1 MRGTM
6 DENSVNP
13 KTSTV
18 LIVGAGPTGMT
29 AALEL
34 SRLHI
39 PVRIVEK
46 MAAPAPSS
54 RAVGVHARTME
65 LFEQRG
71 LAQSMLEKGNQGI
84 ALSYYAQG
92 KRVFRLQFSH
102 NSSDYSYILL
112 ISQAETESILRNAL
126 EKQGV
131 EIERE
136 VEFVAFSQSDRDANS
151 GHAVK
156 AILKHKDGSLEG
168 FDCAYLLDTEGAHSL
183 CRTTMDVQFKGR
195 TREENYA
202 LGDLQVDGGDL
213 AETDSHVFSSEYGV
227 LAMFPLRGDR
237 YRIVAANS
245 PSASSKSP
253 PSLDELQKIFDQR
266 SHFPARLHDLTWSS
280 RFRINSRMVDRLRV
294 GRVLFGGDSAHI
306 HSPAGGQGM
315 NTGIQ
320 DMINLSWKLAFV
332 LKGKADPKLLDT
344 YTDDRI
350 PVIRDVLSRTEGLT
364 DVMGS
369 KNRTFRSVFS
379 LITPWVL
386 GVDIVQRNAT
396 EIMSQLALN
405 YRSSP
410 ISASHG
416 KKISGREIQ
425 AGDRIPNIKKV
436 KVVMMVI
443 GKEGEETSESEHE
456 SLFSVLSSDKFT
468 LLFAN
473 LTKPKDTY
481 RSVEST
487 FAPWKSFMQ
496 VYSVA
501 PTSEQDQLFRRVFGT
516 ESSLL
521 LARPDSYVAFVG
533 TEQSL
538 DALAKYLNSWF
549 PVEKQTDQHS

>member
-1 MRGTM
+1 M

-46 MAAPAPSS
+46 MAAPATSS
-54 RAVGVHARTME
+54 RAVGVQARTME

-71 LAQSMLEKGNQGI
+71 LAPSMLEKGNQGI
-84 ALSYYAQG
+84 ALSYYAQEARG
-92 KRVFRLQFSH
+92 GNRAGGGVSRIFAVRSRLWSCREGNSETQRRIPRGLRLRVPHR
-102 NSSDYSYILL
+102 
-112 ISQAETESILRNAL
+112 R
-126 EKQGV
+126 V
-131 EIERE
+131 
-136 VEFVAFSQSDRDANS
+136 
-151 GHAVK
+151 
-156 AILKHKDGSLEG
+156 
-168 FDCAYLLDTEGAHSL
+168 HSV
-183 CRTTMDVQFKGR
+183 CRTTMDVQFKGT
-195 TREENYA
+195 TRDEMYS
-202 LGDLQVDGGDL
+202 LGDLHVDSDDL
-213 AETDSHVFSSEYGV
+213 AQTDAHVFSSEFGV
-227 LAMFPLRGDR
+227 MALFPLRGDR
-237 YRIVAANS
+237 YRFIAGNPLSA
-245 PSASSKSP
+245 PSESP
-253 PSLDELQKIFDQR
+253 PSLDELQKTFDQR
-266 SHFPARLHDLTWSS
+266 SHFPARFHDMTWSS

-294 GRVLFGGDSAHI
+294 GRVFFGGDSAHI

-344 YTDDRI
+344 YTDDRL
-350 PVIRDVLSRTEGLT
+350 PVIRDVLSRTDGLT
-364 DVMGS
+364 DVIGS

-379 LITPWVL
+379 LVTPWVL
-386 GVDIVQRNAT
+386 GMDLVQRSAT
-396 EIMSQLALN
+396 ETMSQLALN

-410 ISASHG
+410 ISVSNG

-425 AGDRIPNIKKV
+425 AGDRIPNVKKV
-436 KVVMMVI
+436 KVVTMVI
-443 GKEGEETSESEHE
+443 RKEGEETSESEHE

-487 FAPWKSFMQ
+487 FAPWKSLMQ

-501 PTSEQDQLFRRVFGT
+501 PTSEQDQHFRRVFGT
-516 ESSLL
+516 QSSLL
-521 LARPDSYVAFVG
+521 LARPDSYAAFVG
-533 TEQSL
+533 TDQSL
-538 DALAKYLNSWF
+538 DALAKYLNTWF
-549 PVEKQTDQHS
+549 PVEKQTNPT

>member
-6 DENSVNP
+6 DENSANP

-46 MAAPAPSS
+46 MAAPATSS
-54 RAVGVHARTME
+54 RAVGVHARTLE

-71 LAQSMLEKGNQGI
+71 LASSMLEKGNQGI
-84 ALSYYAQG
+84 GLSYYAQG

-102 NSSDYSYILL
+102 NGSDYSYILN
-112 ISQAETESILRNAL
+112 ISQVETESILRNAL

-136 VEFVAFSQSDRDANS
+136 VEFVAFSQS
-151 GHAVK
+151 GHAVE

-168 FDCAYLLDTEGAHSL
+168 FDCAYLIDTEGAHSV
-183 CRTTMDVQFKGR
+183 CRTTMDVQFKGT
-195 TREENYA
+195 TRDESYA
-202 LGDLQVDGGDL
+202 LGDLHVDGGDL
-213 AETDSHVFSSEYGV
+213 AQTDAHVFSSEYGV
-227 LAMFPLRGDR
+227 MALFPLRGDR
-237 YRIVAANS
+237 YRFIAGKPLS
-245 PSASSKSP
+245 ESSKSP

-266 SHFPARLHDLTWSS
+266 SHFPARFHDMTWSS

-344 YTDDRI
+344 FTDDRL
-350 PVIRDVLSRTEGLT
+350 PVIRDVLSRTDGLT

-386 GVDIVQRNAT
+386 GVDLVQRNAT

-410 ISASHG
+410 ISVSHG

-425 AGDRIPNIKKV
+425 AGDRIPNVKKV
-436 KVVMMVI
+436 KVVTMVI

-487 FAPWKSFMQ
+487 FAPWKSLMQ
-496 VYSVA
+496 IYSVA

-516 ESSLL
+516 QSSLL
-521 LARPDSYVAFVG
+521 LARPDSYAAFVG